1 MSKIAQSDSRG
12 LDGRFAKGHPG
23 GPGRPRKAVKAAAD
37 RLDEQ
42 IAEAAG
48 DVFEVALSLAKERN
62 IAAVKML
69 LDRVWPVGRHRALE
83 IAIPEI
89 RGAQD
94 LLPAA
99 AALTNAVFA
108 GEATGREGAD
118 LARVL
123 KAHEDVIGTVE
134 LEAIMKELKA
144 ARENR
149 GVGK

>member
-1 MSKIAQSDSRG
+1 M
-12 LDGRFAKGHPG
+12 
-23 GPGRPRKAVKAAAD
+23 
-37 RLDEQ
+37 
-42 IAEAAG
+42 
-48 DVFEVALSLAKERN
+48 FEVALSLAKERN

-94 LLPAA
+94 LLPA